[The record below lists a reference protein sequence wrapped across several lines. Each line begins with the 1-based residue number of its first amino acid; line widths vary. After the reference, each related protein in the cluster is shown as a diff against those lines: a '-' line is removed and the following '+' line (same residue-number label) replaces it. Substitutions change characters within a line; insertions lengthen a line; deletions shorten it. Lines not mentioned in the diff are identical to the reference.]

1 VLARILGRRSPTL
14 GARAVDMGPLL
25 DTVIVCAVGTI
36 LLIRT
41 ELWLT
46 NYPQLGGHGL
56 HIAHLLWGGLGMLIA
71 IVLLVSFLSPGV
83 RRTATV
89 LGGIGLGFFIDE
101 LGKFLTADNNYFF
114 KPTAAI
120 IYIFFIV
127 FYLGARA
134 LQRRRPTTPQEYLAN
149 ALELAKDAAVGDMDE
164 DERRRALRFVDHAD
178 QSDPAVTPLRTL
190 LESVRVRPKTEPW
203 LGRRLLSRARAAY
216 VRLTRNRWFIRGM
229 TAFFVLWAL
238 ATLLEVVGLVFA
250 LEPHLREQREV
261 TIGGPITSKGGHYG
275 FVEWASIAAELVAGA
290 FVVWGLVLIRRSRV
304 AAYAM
309 FERALLVALFF
320 GQVFLFIQS
329 QFGACVGF
337 VIDVLL
343 LITIRFMLARERE
356 LAEDGSTEVPGTLAS
371 PLPA

>member
-1 VLARILGRRSPTL
+1 MLARISGRRSSTL
-14 GARAVDMGPLL
+14 GARAFDMGPLL
-25 DTVIVCAVGTI
+25 DTVMVCAVGTI

-46 NYPQLGGHGL
+46 NYPQLGGSGL
-56 HIAHLLWGGLGMLIA
+56 HIAHLLWGGLGMLVA
-71 IVLLVSFLSPGV
+71 IVLLVSFLSPAV
-83 RRTATV
+83 RRTASI

-127 FYLGARA
+127 FYLVARA
-134 LQRRRPTTPQEYLAN
+134 LQRRRPASPQEYLVN
-149 ALELAKDAAVGDMDE
+149 ALELAKDAAIGGMDE
-164 DERRRALRFVDHAD
+164 DERLRALRFLEHAD
-178 QSDPAVTPLRTL
+178 QSDPAVAPLRTL
-190 LESVRVRPKTEPW
+190 LEQVRAHPRAEPW

-216 VRLTRNRWFIRGM
+216 VRLTRNRWFIRVI

-238 ATLLEVVGLVFA
+238 ATLIEIVGLVFA
-250 LEPHLREQREV
+250 LEPHLRDQREV
-261 TIGGPITSKGGHYG
+261 KIGGSITSKGGHYG
-275 FVEWASIAAELVAGA
+275 FVEWANIASELVAGA
-290 FVVWGLVLIRRSRV
+290 FVVCGLTLIRKSRV

-309 FERALLVALFF
+309 FERALLVSLFF
-320 GQVFLFIQS
+320 GQVFVFIQS

-356 LAEDGSTEVPGTLAS
+356 LAEGESIEVPGTLGS